1 MASDLLSIARSGVQA
16 ARIGLDITAQNIAN
30 ASSSG
35 YVRRSAAFSEV
46 ASTGGAYRIGD
57 LSLSGVRLDGIVR
70 NADAFRQAEVR
81 RTGSDVARASAEA
94 SGLQNIEAA
103 IEQSGVFDA
112 IVGFE
117 SSLQQLAQNPTD
129 TSLRASVIEKAR
141 TMAGTFQIAAQEMD
155 AAADGLRFLATDGV
169 TQVNRIAQ
177 ELARTNTR
185 LARASDASSDKTA
198 LLDQRDKLLEE
209 LSGYANISTDFSA
222 DGQVAIKIG
231 GSAGTDLVT
240 GNTAAILGMT
250 TSPTD
255 GTISFTVG
263 STPLTLAGGSLA
275 GQQLALAKGAQLKT
289 DIDTLAGD
297 IVNAFNTAQTGGR
310 DLDGAMGAAIF
321 SGTSAATMAL
331 AVEDGR
337 KIATAPAS
345 VTTPGS
351 RDATNLAAIR
361 TALAGVNPSG
371 TMDAIL
377 FDVSGTLAGRNV
389 TLGALQTI
397 ADTAKV
403 ALSAQ
408 SGVDLDQEAVNLV
421 RFQQAFQASG
431 KVMQVSS
438 DIFNALLQIG

>member
-240 GNTAAILGMT
+240 GNTAATLGMT
-250 TSPTD
+250 KSPTD

>member
-1 MASDLLSIARSGVQA
+1 VASDLLSIARSGVQA
-16 ARIGLDITAQNIAN
+16 ARIGLDLTAQNIAN
-30 ASSSG
+30 ASSTG
-35 YVRRSAAFSEV
+35 YVRRSASFSEV
-46 ASTGGAYRIGD
+46 ASTGGPYRIGD

-81 RTGSDVARASAEA
+81 RTGSDLARSSAEV
-94 SGLQNIEAA
+94 SGLENIESA

-117 SSLQQLAQNPTD
+117 SSLQQLGQNPTD

-141 TMAGTFQIAAQEMD
+141 TMTGTFQIASEELD
-155 AAADGLRFLATDGV
+155 AAADGLRFLASDGV

-185 LARASDASSDKTA
+185 LARASDASSDQTA

-209 LSGYANISTDFSA
+209 LSGYADIATDFSS
-222 DGQVAIKIG
+222 DGQVSVMIG
-231 GSAGTDLVT
+231 GSNGEELVS
-240 GNTAAILGMT
+240 GNSAATMAMT

-255 GTISFTVG
+255 GTISYTVG
-263 STPLTLAGGSLA
+263 GNALTLAGGSLA
-275 GQQLALAKGAQLKT
+275 GQQLALTKGAQLES
-289 DIDTLAGD
+289 DLDSLAGD
-297 IVNAFNTAQTGGR
+297 IVDAFNGAQTGGR
-310 DLDGAMGAAIF
+310 DLDGEMGVAIF
-321 SGTSAATMAL
+321 SGTSAATIAL

-345 VTTPGS
+345 ATTAGS
-351 RDATNLAAIR
+351 RDASNLTAIR

-371 TMDAIL
+371 TMDGIL
-377 FDVSGTLAGRNV
+377 FDVSGTLAGRKV
-389 TLGALQTI
+389 TQGALQTI
-397 ADTAKV
+397 ADTATV

-431 KVMQVSS
+431 KVMQVAS
-438 DIFNALLQIG
+438 DIFDTLLGIR

>member
-240 GNTAAILGMT
+240 GNTAATLGMT

-397 ADTAKV
+397 ASTAKV

-408 SGVDLDQEAVNLV
+408 AGVDLDQEAVNLV

>member
-16 ARIGLDITAQNIAN
+16 ARIGLGITAQNIAN

-240 GNTAAILGMT
+240 GNTAATLGMT

-310 DLDGAMGAAIF
+310 DLDGALGAAIF

>member
-57 LSLSGVRLDGIVR
+57 LSLSGVRLDSIVR

-231 GSAGTDLVT
+231 GSAGTDLVS
-240 GNTAAILGMT
+240 GNTAATLGMT

-297 IVNAFNTAQTGGR
+297 IVDAFNTAQTGGR
-310 DLDGAMGAAIF
+310 DLDGALGAAIF